1 LPRSAC
7 QRKIVTFRV
16 AVRRLPT
23 TVCLIIH
30 AAAERLIRCSH
41 AEHGNKRI
49 MSTAIFSHNLANG
62 MVLVGEPTQS
72 VESAAFTF
80 LLPAGCSHDPPN
92 RAGMAAL
99 TTEMMLRGA
108 GPRDSRA
115 WISDLENLGVERGE
129 SVGVAQATYSGATLR
144 DNLPAALNLFADL
157 IRRPHLPVEQL
168 DAGRNTCLQELR
180 AIDDE
185 PSQKLMIELRRRR
198 YPDPWGRSSHGED
211 AALRAATIEDVR
223 QFHARHYRP
232 GGAILAVAGNF
243 DWRRLCDHIEL
254 LFGGWQPGD
263 AGQPGGANGPPAGNH
278 ILFQSNQSHVGIA
291 YPTIPYKH
299 PDYFQAW
306 AAVGVLSSGSSS
318 RLFTEVRERRG
329 LCYTVYAS
337 LHTQRDRASVLCYA
351 GTTAERAQETLD
363 VTVSELLRL
372 GAGIQQS
379 ELDRLKARIKS
390 SLIMQQESTSARSGA
405 LARDWYHLG
414 RARTLDEVGGLV
426 DKLSAETINTFLTA
440 NPPRDLLVVTLG
452 PQPLE
457 VPVGIS

>member
-1 LPRSAC
+1 
-7 QRKIVTFRV
+7 
-16 AVRRLPT
+16 
-23 TVCLIIH
+23 
-30 AAAERLIRCSH
+30 
-41 AEHGNKRI
+41 
-49 MSTAIFSHNLANG
+49 
-62 MVLVGEPTQS
+62 
-72 VESAAFTF
+72 
-80 LLPAGCSHDPPN
+80 
-92 RAGMAAL
+92 
-99 TTEMMLRGA
+99 MMLRGA
-108 GPRDSRA
+108 GPRDSRT

-144 DNLPAALNLFADL
+144 DNLPAALGLFADL
-157 IRRPHLPVEQL
+157 IRRPHLPADQL
-168 DAGRNTCLQELR
+168 DAGRSACLQELR

-185 PSQKLMIELRRRR
+185 PSHKLMIELRRRR
-198 YPDPWGRSSHGED
+198 YPDPWGRSSHGEEP
-211 AALRAATIEDVR
+211 AIRAATIADVR
-223 QFHARHYRP
+223 DFHGRHYRP
-232 GGAILAVAGNF
+232 NSTILAVAGNF
-243 DWRRLCDHIEL
+243 DWKRLCDHVEQ
-254 LFGGWQPGD
+254 LFGDWQPGD
-263 AGQPGGANGPPAGNH
+263 AREPLGANGKPAGNH
-278 ILFQSNQSHVGIA
+278 ISFQSNQSHVGIA
-291 YPTIPYKH
+291 YPSIPYKH

-372 GAGIQQS
+372 GKGVEQS

-414 RARTLDEVGGLV
+414 RARSLDEVGKLV
-426 DKLSAETINTFLTA
+426 DDLSAHTINEFLRA
-440 NPPRDLLVVTLG
+440 NPPQDLLVVTLG

>member
-1 LPRSAC
+1 
-7 QRKIVTFRV
+7 
-16 AVRRLPT
+16 
-23 TVCLIIH
+23 
-30 AAAERLIRCSH
+30 
-41 AEHGNKRI
+41 
-49 MSTAIFSHNLANG
+49 MSNAIFSHMLANG

-72 VESAAFTF
+72 LESAAFTF
-80 LLPAGCSHDPPN
+80 LLPAGCSHDPAN
-92 RAGMAAL
+92 RAGLASL
-99 TTEMMLRGA
+99 TAEMMLRGA
-108 GPRDSRA
+108 GPRDSRTWVA
-115 WISDLENLGVERGE
+115 DLENLGVERGE

-144 DNLPAALNLFADL
+144 DNLPAALVLFADL
-157 IRRPHLPVEQL
+157 LRRPHLPSDQL
-168 DAGRNTCLQELR
+168 EAGRNTCLQELR
-180 AIDDE
+180 SIDDE
-185 PSQKLMIELRRRR
+185 PSHKLMIELRRRR
-198 YPDPWGRSSHGED
+198 YPDPWGRSSHGEEKP
-211 AALRAATIEDVR
+211 LRAATIDDVR

-232 GGAILAVAGNF
+232 GGAILAVAGNL
-243 DWRRLCDHIEL
+243 DWRRLCDHIEQ
-254 LFGGWQPGD
+254 LFGDWPAADVGEPS
-263 AGQPGGANGPPAGNH
+263 GANGKSAGNH
-278 ILFQSNQSHVGIA
+278 IPFDSSQSHVGIA

-318 RLFTEVRERRG
+318 RLFTEVREKRG

-372 GAGIQQS
+372 GEGIEQS
-379 ELDRLKARIKS
+379 ELQRLKARIKS

-414 RARTLDEVGGLV
+414 RARSLDEVGQLV
-426 DKLSAETINTFLTA
+426 DKLSAETINAFLSA

-457 VPVGIS
+457 IPAGIK